1 MSHLLLPLDIN
12 GMILPNRVVVPAM
25 VTRLSGE
32 DGLINGD
39 IMDRYVRYAQGRVG
53 LIVVE
58 ATAVHG
64 AKSGPLLRLSDDSF
78 IPGHRELAQRVHDT
92 SDSKVVPQI
101 IHFMKVARSGW
112 RQTIDMLEQ
121 ADIDRIIHD
130 FGLAALRA
138 REAGYDGVELH
149 SAHAYTLS
157 SFLSRRNPRKDRYG
171 GHTLEGRLA
180 MFGQVFR
187 EVRRRVGEDFPIG
200 VRFLAEEAIKGGYAL
215 PEAQQIAL
223 RMADLGVNYISL
235 SVGGKF
241 EDAEHRPGQPLYPY
255 TGYSGDRCMPGDWYP
270 ALPHVHLAAGIK
282 SYLNDRGHQVPV
294 ISAGK
299 IAEPDQAEELLRQG
313 KADLIGMARQLLTD
327 PDWTLKIMQGRQ
339 EEIIKCVY
347 CNVCKDLDERFK
359 KVVCFLWPKG
369 QLQAPADQPG
379 GAAPCWPQGGAGL
392 SVAGADGRVK
402 LAWAAA
408 ESPDNEVA
416 GYDIYRADDH
426 GVVQCM
432 EAVKGRRYVDRMAL
446 SGQQYRYFVRAF
458 DRNGRT
464 SPPSDTC
471 AVTMAPIVHEAEH
484 SSDTGSDFG
493 SDYGTVRGSNQRGR
507 S

>member
-1 MSHLLLPLDIN
+1 MSATPALLAPLDIN
-12 GMILPNRVVVPAM
+12 GMVLPNRVAVPAM

-32 DGLINGD
+32 DGLVNED
-39 IMDRYVRYAQGRVG
+39 IIDRYVRYAAGRVG

-64 AKSGPLLRLSDDSF
+64 SKSGPLLRLSDDRF
-78 IPGHRELAQRVHDT
+78 IPGHRELVTRVHDT

-121 ADIDRIIHD
+121 ADIDAIIHD

-180 MFGQVFR
+180 LFGEVFA
-187 EVRRRVGEDFPIG
+187 EVRCRVGADFPVG

-223 RMADLGVNYISL
+223 RMADLGVDYISL

-282 SYLNDRGHQVPV
+282 NYINQRGHQVPV
-294 ISAGK
+294 ISVGK
-299 IAEPDQAEELLRQG
+299 IAEPKEAEALLHEG
-313 KADLIGMARQLLTD
+313 KADLIGMARQLLAD
-327 PDWTLKIMQGRQ
+327 PDWVLKVMQDRSD
-339 EEIIKCVY
+339 EIIRCVY

-359 KVVCFLWPKG
+359 KVTCFLWPKG
-369 QLQAPADQPG
+369 QLQAPPDQAVGPAPSWPG
-379 GAAPCWPQGGAGL
+379 EGAGL
-392 SVAGADGRVK
+392 SVSGADGRIK
-402 LAWAAA
+402 LAWSAA
-408 ESPDNEVA
+408 EGADGSVT
-416 GYDIYRADDH
+416 GYDIYRADDQ
-426 GVVQCM
+426 GAMQCV
-432 EAVKGRRYVDRMAL
+432 EAVKGRRYVDRLAL
-446 SGQQYRYFVRAF
+446 AGRQYRYFVRAF

-464 SPPSDTC
+464 SPPSETV
-471 AVTMAPIVHEAEH
+471 AITMAMADH
-484 SSDTGSDFG
+484 GG
-493 SDYGTVRGSNQRGR
+493 N
-507 S
+507 

>member
-1 MSHLLLPLDIN
+1 MTAAMRLLQPLNIN
-12 GMILPNRVVVPAM
+12 GMVLPNRVVVPAM

-32 DGLINGD
+32 DGLVQGD
-39 IMDRYVRYAQGRVG
+39 VVDRYVRYAAGRVG

-64 AKSGPLLRLSDDSF
+64 TKSGPLLRLSDDAF
-78 IPGHRELAQRVHDT
+78 IPGHRELAQRVHET

-112 RQTIDMLEQ
+112 RQTIEMLEI
-121 ADIDRIIHD
+121 ADIKGIIRD

-157 SFLSRRNPRKDRYG
+157 SFLSRRNRRRDRYG

-180 MFGQVFR
+180 LFGEVFA
-187 EVRRRVGEDFPIG
+187 EVRRRVGKDFPVG

-223 RMADLGVNYISL
+223 RMAELGVDYISL

-270 ALPHVHLAAGIK
+270 AQPHTHLASGIK
-282 SYLNDRGHQVPV
+282 GYLNERGHSTPV
-294 ISAGK
+294 ISVGK
-299 IAEPDQAEELLRQG
+299 IAEPERAEALLRDGQ
-313 KADLIGMARQLLTD
+313 ADLIGMARQLLAD
-327 PDWTLKIMQGRQ
+327 PDWPLKVMQGRSN
-339 EEIIKCVY
+339 EIIRCVY

-359 KVVCFLWPKG
+359 KVNCFLWPKG
-369 QLQAPADQPG
+369 QIQAPDDRANGPS
-379 GAAPCWPQGGAGL
+379 PCWPREGASL
-392 SVAGADGRVK
+392 SGAGADGRIK
-402 LAWAAA
+402 LSWAPAHGRGA
-408 ESPDNEVA
+408 EIA
-416 GYDIYRADDH
+416 GYDIYRADAL
-426 GVVQCM
+426 GAVQCV
-432 EAVKGRRYVDRMAL
+432 EAVKGRRFVDRLAL

-464 SPPSDTC
+464 SPPSETV
-471 AVTMAPIVHEAEH
+471 AITMAMA
-484 SSDTGSDFG
+484 
-493 SDYGTVRGSNQRGR
+493 DYGRD
-507 S
+507 

>member
-1 MSHLLLPLDIN
+1 MTAAMRLLEPLNIN
-12 GMILPNRVVVPAM
+12 GMVLPNRVVVPAM

-32 DGLINGD
+32 DGLVQGD
-39 IMDRYVRYAQGRVG
+39 IIDRYVRYAAGRVG

-64 AKSGPLLRLSDDSF
+64 TKSGPLLRLSDDAF
-78 IPGHRELAQRVHDT
+78 IPGHRDLAQRVHDT
-92 SDSKVVPQI
+92 SDSRVVPQI

-112 RQTIDMLEQ
+112 RQTIEMLEIG
-121 ADIDRIIHD
+121 DIKGIIRD

-157 SFLSRRNPRKDRYG
+157 SFLSRRNRRRDRYG

-180 MFGQVFR
+180 LFGEVFA
-187 EVRRRVGEDFPIG
+187 EVRRRVGKDFPVG

-223 RMADLGVNYISL
+223 RMAELGVDYISL

-270 ALPHVHLAAGIK
+270 AQPHTHLAAGIK
-282 SYLNDRGHQVPV
+282 GYLNERGHSTPV
-294 ISAGK
+294 ISVGK
-299 IAEPDQAEELLRQG
+299 IAEPERAEALLRDGQ
-313 KADLIGMARQLLTD
+313 ADLIGMARQLLAD
-327 PDWTLKIMQGRQ
+327 PDWTLKVIEGRSS
-339 EEIIKCVY
+339 EIVRCVY

-359 KVVCFLWPKG
+359 KVNCFLWPKG
-369 QLQAPADQPG
+369 QIQAPDDQTSGPS
-379 GAAPCWPQGGAGL
+379 PCWPTEGAAL
-392 SVAGADGRVK
+392 SGAGADGRIK
-402 LAWAAA
+402 LSWSPADSRGA
-408 ESPDNEVA
+408 EIA
-416 GYDIYRADDH
+416 GYDIYRADALGAVH
-426 GVVQCM
+426 CV
-432 EAVKGRRYVDRMAL
+432 EAVKGRRYVDRLAL

-464 SPPSDTC
+464 SPPSETV
-471 AVTMAPIVHEAEH
+471 AITMAMSE
-484 SSDTGSDFG
+484 
-493 SDYGTVRGSNQRGR
+493 YGRD
-507 S
+507 

>member
-1 MSHLLLPLDIN
+1 MNRLLQPLDIN
-12 GMILPNRVVVPAM
+12 GMALANRVVVPAM

-32 DGLINGD
+32 DGLVNGD
-39 IMDRYVRYAQGRVG
+39 IMDRYVRYAAGRVG

-78 IPGHRELAQRVHDT
+78 ISGHRELVQRVHDT
-92 SDSKVVPQI
+92 SSSKMVPQI

-112 RQTIDMLEQ
+112 RQTIDMLDQ
-121 ADIDRIIHD
+121 ADIDGIIHD

-138 REAGYDGVELH
+138 RQAGYDGVELH

-180 MFGQVFR
+180 MFGEVMA
-187 EVRRRVGEDFPIG
+187 EVRARVGADFPVG

-223 RMADLGVNYISL
+223 RMAQLGVDYISL

-270 ALPHVHLAAGIK
+270 ALPHAHLAAGIK
-282 SYLNDRGHQVPV
+282 EHLNQRGHHIPV

-299 IAEPDQAEELLRQG
+299 IAEPEQAEELLQTG

-327 PDWTLKIMQGRQ
+327 PDWTLKVMEGR
-339 EEIIKCVY
+339 ENEIIRCVF

-359 KVVCFLWPKG
+359 KVNCFLWPKG
-369 QLQAPADQPG
+369 QLQAPPDQPTG
-379 GAAPCWPQGGAGL
+379 TAPLWPTAGAGL
-392 SVAGADGRVK
+392 SVGGAMGRVK
-402 LAWAAA
+402 LAW
-408 ESPDNEVA
+408 SPATSRDGEIA
-416 GYDIYRADDH
+416 GYDIYRADEY
-426 GVVQCM
+426 GAVQCM

-446 SGQQYRYFVRAF
+446 NGQQYSYFVRAF

-464 SPPSDTC
+464 SPPSETLGI
-471 AVTMAPIVHEAEH
+471 TMTAQTK
-484 SSDTGSDFG
+484 D
-493 SDYGTVRGSNQRGR
+493 
-507 S
+507 